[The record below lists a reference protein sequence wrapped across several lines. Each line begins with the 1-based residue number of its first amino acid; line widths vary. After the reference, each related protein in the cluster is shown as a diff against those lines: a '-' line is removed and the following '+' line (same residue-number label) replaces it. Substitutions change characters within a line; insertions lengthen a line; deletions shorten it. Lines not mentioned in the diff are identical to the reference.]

1 MKTWRAVSGSM
12 ASMTRLYGAERLE
25 TQVMIERLS
34 WRMFAQDNDERMLN
48 AQYQ

>member
-1 MKTWRAVSGSM
+1 M

-34 WRMFAQDNDERMLN
+34 WRMFAQDINDERMLN
-48 AQYQ
+48 AQYR

>member
-1 MKTWRAVSGSM
+1 M

-34 WRMFAQDNDERMLN
+34 WRMFAQDVNDERMLN
-48 AQYQ
+48 AQYQLD